1 MARKLLK
8 ATTNAEIL
16 SYFINQNPEVASEI
30 DLPVQGESTAPIGQI
45 IMDNQ
50 RYKNLFINTVNMIGL
65 TVIKENRWENPWD
78 IFTNKGSL
86 RYGQQIREII
96 LDLAK
101 VHDFNEFYEDKD
113 KFLDTEVPDVYQY
126 IHQINFQKWYE
137 VTVNDSELQLAF
149 LNEDDGLYKFIENSI
164 ANLYESYKYD
174 KYLVDKYQLCRRI
187 IDGTITSKQIPNY
200 NSKTPREV
208 LSFMKGISNKMAFRS
223 PNYNP
228 AGVRR
233 ATSLDDQ
240 YLLIDAEREGIN
252 STEIYATS
260 YYLNEAQVKTNL
272 ALIDSFSEHDT
283 ARLSELLGSA
293 YVPFTDSDLVAL
305 SKVVGVTVANDF
317 FMDYFYMLDGSPEG
331 KKQTEFMNPVTLDRN
346 IFLHTWL
353 CVSTSPFANACV
365 YVTDE
370 PAVTSVSV
378 TPSTATVSAGQDVQ
392 LKANVTTTGFANKSV
407 QWSIEGKTGAS
418 VDVSG
423 KVAVASDFDNTGS
436 GTAGVYDIEITTIL
450 ETGDIVEVNGI
461 KYTVDA
467 TTQDTIAK
475 QITALKSALN
485 VATITD
491 TLSIGG
497 SSPHCT
503 LTEKSGYYGLTNTPV
518 VTLTKASGSSGAID
532 FDTTT
537 EGALPGNKL
546 KVTATAVYDNTKSAV
561 AVITVA

>member
-1 MARKLLK
+1 MAKKLLK
-8 ATTNAEIL
+8 ATSNAEIL

-30 DLPVQGESTAPIGQI
+30 DLPVQGQSTAPIGQI

-50 RYKNLFINTVNMIGL
+50 RYKNLFINTVNLIGL

-86 RYGQQIREII
+86 RFGQQIREII

-137 VTVNDSELQLAF
+137 VTVNDAELQLAF
-149 LNEDDGLYKFIENSI
+149 LSEDDGLYKFIENTI

-187 IDGTITSKQIPNY
+187 VDGTITSKQIPDY
-200 NSKTPREV
+200 NNKTAREV
-208 LSFMKGISNKMAFRS
+208 LSYMKGISNKMAFRS

-233 ATSLDDQ
+233 ATRHEDQ
-240 YLLIDAEREGIN
+240 YLLIDAMREGIN
-252 STEIYATS
+252 STEVLATS
-260 YYLNEAQVKTNL
+260 YFLNEADVKTNL
-272 ALIDSFSEHDT
+272 ALIDSFSEQDT

-293 YVPFTDSDLVAL
+293 YVPFTDTDKAELE
-305 SKVVGVTVANDF
+305 KVIGITIANDF

-346 IFLHTWL
+346 VFLHTWL
-353 CVSTSPFANACV
+353 VVSTSPFANACV
-365 YVTDE
+365 FVTDE
-370 PAVTSVSV
+370 PAVSSVSV
-378 TPSTATVSAGQDVQ
+378 TPSTATVSAGQEVQ

-423 KVAVASDFDNTGS
+423 KVAVASNFDNTGS

-450 ETGDIVEVNGI
+450 ETGDILEVNGL

-475 QITALKSALN
+475 QITALKSVLN

-491 TLSIGG
+491 EFTIGG

-503 LTEKSGYYGLTNTPV
+503 LTEKSGHYGLTKTPV

-532 FDTTT
+532 FETTT
-537 EGALPGNKL
+537 EGALPGNIL
-546 KVTATAVYDNTKSAV
+546 KVTATSIYDETKSADS
-561 AVITVA
+561 VITVA

>member
-8 ATTNAEIL
+8 ATSNAEIL

-30 DLPVQGESTAPIGQI
+30 DLPVQGQSTAPIGQI

-50 RYKNLFINTVNMIGL
+50 RYKNLFINTVNLIGL

-78 IFTNKGSL
+78 VFTNKGSL
-86 RYGQQIREII
+86 RFGQQIREII

-137 VTVNDSELQLAF
+137 TTVNDAELQLAF
-149 LNEDDGLYKFIENSI
+149 LSEDDGLYKFIENTI

-187 IDGTITSKQIPNY
+187 VDGTITSKQIPDY
-200 NSKTPREV
+200 NNKTAREV
-208 LSFMKGISNKMAFRS
+208 LSFMKGISNRMAFRS

-233 ATSLDDQ
+233 ATRHEDQ
-240 YLLIDAEREGIN
+240 YLLIDAMREGIN
-252 STEIYATS
+252 STEVLATS
-260 YYLNEAQVKTNL
+260 YFLNEADVKTNL
-272 ALIDSFSEHDT
+272 ALIDSFSEQDT
-283 ARLSELLGSA
+283 ARLTELLGDA
-293 YVPFTDSDLVAL
+293 YVPFTDSDIAELE
-305 SKVVGVTVANDF
+305 KVVGVTMANDF

-331 KKQTEFMNPVTLDRN
+331 KKQTEFLNPVSLDRN
-346 IFLHTWL
+346 VFLHTWL
-353 CVSTSPFANACV
+353 VVSTSPFANACV
-365 YVTDE
+365 FVTDE
-370 PAVTSVSV
+370 PSVSSVSV
-378 TPSTATVSAGQDVQ
+378 TPSTATVSKGQELQ

-423 KVAVASDFDNTGS
+423 KVAVASNYDSTGS
-436 GTAGVYDIEITTIL
+436 GTAAVYDIEITTIL

-467 TTQDTIAK
+467 SSQDTIAK

-491 TLSIGG
+491 TLTIGG

-537 EGALPGNKL
+537 EGALPGNIL
-546 KVTATAVYDNTKSAV
+546 RVTATSIYDGTKSANS
-561 AVITVA
+561 VITVA